1 MAFPRVPYYIVAALQ
16 AAFFGVVFLRYGL
29 LAASSA
35 VLTVDTV
42 LLGFPLFTI
51 FRNLYPLLPA
61 VPTLVWSLMFLGA
74 GAIYLQPQLATAY
87 RRVTAVFE

>member
-1 MAFPRVPYYIVAALQ
+1 MAFPGVAYYILVAVQ

-29 LAASSA
+29 LATSSA
-35 VLTVDTV
+35 VLTVETV
-42 LLGFPLFTI
+42 LLAFPLYMM
-51 FRNLYPLLPA
+51 FRNLYPVTLS
-61 VPTLVWSLMFLGA
+61 VPFLVWFLMFLGA